1 MSLDKIV
8 NFGKVHIALLG
19 LLLLTQTTLCQ
30 VVSSVSFKAN
40 SQGKIIVQ
48 YLFSPAKE
56 GLTYAVSLLAST
68 NGGNSFI
75 VAESL
80 SGDIGTV
87 TTSGW
92 KSITWDVLEDVDS
105 FEGENCI
112 VKVVA
117 EEVHT
122 TSELVSNFLFGDDQ
136 LKEKSNGITWGIGW
150 TKTTFPNASTIETNG
165 GLAISARYLAIPLIL
180 DVEGFF
186 QSYSFPQDYIQGY
199 SQLSF
204 DGMNL
209 SISTSILPIAQTI
222 IPSVGLGYQASA
234 LILGT
239 SSENSGVQLATNSFY
254 GVVASQINFSNTWK
268 LIGSYKISLFQD
280 TKKWNQLIITIDL
293 STHILKS
300 TNE

>member
-1 MSLDKIV
+1 MS
-8 NFGKVHIALLG
+8 
-19 LLLLTQTTLCQ
+19 QTTMCQ

-40 SQGKIIVQ
+40 NQRKIIVQ
-48 YLFSPAKE
+48 YLFSPAKD
-56 GLTYAVSLLAST
+56 GQTYSVSLLAST

-75 VAESL
+75 VTKSL
-80 SGDIGTV
+80 SGDIGAV

-136 LKEKSNGITWGIGW
+136 LKEKSNGTTWGIGW
-150 TKTTFPNASTIETNG
+150 TKTIFPNASTIEAKG
-165 GLAISARYLAIPLIL
+165 GVDISARYSAIPLIV

-199 SQLSF
+199 SELSF
-204 DGMNL
+204 DGMN
-209 SISTSILPIAQTI
+209 ISVRYIN
-222 IPSVGLGYQASA
+222 IPNCSNNYSKCRIGV
-234 LILGT
+234 
-239 SSENSGVQLATNSFY
+239 SSLCF
-254 GVVASQINFSNTWK
+254 NFGN
-268 LIGSYKISLFQD
+268 
-280 TKKWNQLIITIDL
+280 NQ
-293 STHILKS
+293 
-300 TNE
+300 